1 MRPTSLC
8 RVLLLFIAI
17 LMTDGSEVAWG
28 QAAEDSS
35 FVTISGVVKDR
46 QTRKRLEYVNISV
59 PGTSVGTITNNDGE
73 FTIKVANFL
82 RARQVEVS
90 HVGYLN
96 SLIPLV
102 KGDIEGVEV
111 MLEPNTNTLDE
122 VIVRAGEPRR
132 IVEQAIMRIGSNYLS
147 TGSKLTGFYRETAQK
162 GRRYVDIS
170 EAVIEIYKSSY
181 ARRDVHRDRVSIS
194 KGRRLLSQR
203 AKDTLAVKMLGG
215 PNLSVYVDAVKNPD
229 LLLDPEVM
237 QYYSYR
243 MEESVMI
250 DERPQYVI
258 SFQPAAVLPYALYY
272 GKLYIDKERLSFSRM
287 EFFLSMDDRQKATEA
302 ILRRKP
308 LGLRFKPI
316 DVAFLVTYKERDGI
330 SYLSYIRNTVR
341 FKCDWKR
348 RLFSTNYTMVSEMV
362 VTDGVMQDESI
373 PYRMSFKPNQA
384 LSDRVNDFSDP
395 DFWGAYN
402 IIEPTESLENAV
414 HKLKKIK
421 ERD

>member
-28 QAAEDSS
+28 QAAGDSS